1 MLISNVSTSNT
12 PKPHKKV
19 LADLKASI
27 LNPALTSHFQC
38 WFYPPSAVRSLL
50 PTGEVNDDRMW
61 SLSCAEAALPGTSL
75 ATTELTNDHTGVT
88 ERHAYRRQY
97 DTTSSFTF
105 YVDHD
110 YKIINFFEKW
120 IGYIVNEGYD
130 HMQNQENDQGN
141 AIPVSNPSADNYF
154 YRVNF
159 PKLYQTSIYLKKFE
173 RDYGSRVLEYKFLK
187 AYPVSINSMPVS
199 YDGSQVLKCTVN
211 FNFSRYL
218 VNKMYNQPIMGPLP
232 PVNFFGNNNAV
243 TNTSG
248 QVVGGTIN
256 SDGLVLTTQ
265 Q

>member
-27 LNPALTSHFQC
+27 LNPALTSHIQC
-38 WFYPPSAVRSLL
+38 WFYPPSPVRSLL
-50 PTGEVNDDRMW
+50 PPAEVQEDRLW
-61 SLSCAEAALPGTSL
+61 SLSCSEAALPGTSL

-97 DTTSSFTF
+97 DATSAFTF

-110 YKIINFFEKW
+110 YKMINFFEKW

-130 HMQNQENDQGN
+130 HLQDDDNGV
-141 AIPVSNPSADNYF
+141 PVSNPTADNYF

-159 PKLYQTSIYLKKFE
+159 PKLYQTSIYIKKFE
-173 RDYGSRVLEYKFLK
+173 KDYSRFLEYKFLK

-218 VNKMYNQPIMGPLP
+218 VETMNNVPDVVLFNDNLPDILNNPL
-232 PVNFFGNNNAV
+232 VD
-243 TNTSG
+243 
-248 QVVGGTIN
+248 IN
-256 SDGLVLTTQ
+256 
-265 Q
+265 

>member
-1 MLISNVSTSNT
+1 MTVIANIPSSNT

-50 PTGEVNDDRMW
+50 PTGEVQDDRLW
-61 SLSCAEAALPGTSL
+61 SLSCSEAALPGTSL
-75 ATTELTNDHTGVT
+75 ATTEITNDHTGVT

-97 DTTSSFTF
+97 DTTSAFTF

-110 YKIINFFEKW
+110 YKMINFFEKW

-130 HMQNQENDQGN
+130 HLQDDG
-141 AIPVSNPSADNYF
+141 VSNPSADNYF

-159 PKLYQTSIYLKKFE
+159 PKLYQTSIYIKKFE
-173 RDYGSRVLEYKFLK
+173 KDYSRFLEYQFLK
-187 AYPVSINSMPVS
+187 AYPISINSMPVS
-199 YDGSQVLKCTVN
+199 YDGSQVLKCTVS

-218 VNKMYNQPIMGPLP
+218 SKTGYIVPDDNNLIAFNGSLPDILNNPL
-232 PVNFFGNNNAV
+232 VD
-243 TNTSG
+243 
-248 QVVGGTIN
+248 IN
-256 SDGLVLTTQ
+256 
-265 Q
+265 

>member
-130 HMQNQENDQGN
+130 HMQADDNGVS
-141 AIPVSNPSADNYF
+141 VSNPSADNYF

-159 PKLYQTSIYLKKFE
+159 PKLYQTSIYIKKFE
-173 RDYGSRVLEYKFLK
+173 RDYGSRILEYKFLK

-199 YDGSQVLKCTVN
+199 YDGSQVLKCTVS

-218 VNKMYNQPIMGPLP
+218 SKTGYIVPDNNLVAFNDNFANMDYVNSANTVI
-232 PVNFFGNNNAV
+232 
-243 TNTSG
+243 NTSG
-248 QVVGGTIN
+248 QVVGGTI
-256 SDGLVLTTQ
+256 V
-265 Q
+265 

>member
-1 MLISNVSTSNT
+1 MVT
-12 PKPHKKV
+12 PRPQKKV

-50 PTGEVNDDRMW
+50 PTGEVQDDRMW

-75 ATTELTNDHTGVT
+75 ATNELLNDHTGVT

-120 IGYIVNEGYD
+120 IGYIVNE
-130 HMQNQENDQGN
+130 QN
-141 AIPVSNPSADNYF
+141 STADNYF

-159 PKLYQTSIYLKKFE
+159 PKLYQTSIYVKKFE
-173 RDYGSRVLEYKFLK
+173 KDYERILEYRFLK
-187 AYPVSINSMPVS
+187 AYPISINTMPITYNAS
-199 YDGSQVLKCTVN
+199 ELLRCTVN
-211 FNFSRYL
+211 FNFSRYVVEAMNSTPEIGL
-218 VNKMYNQPIMGPLP
+218 PYFPDGAPIMGPLP
-232 PVNFFGNNNAV
+232 LNNPPTGITLNV
-243 TNTSG
+243 
-248 QVVGGTIN
+248 
-256 SDGLVLTTQ
+256 
-265 Q
+265 

>member
-1 MLISNVSTSNT
+1 MVT
-12 PKPHKKV
+12 PRPQKKV
-19 LADLKASI
+19 LSDLKASI

-50 PTGEVNDDRMW
+50 PTGEVQDDRMW

-75 ATTELTNDHTGVT
+75 ATNELLNDHTGVT

-130 HMQNQENDQGN
+130 HLQDDENGVS
-141 AIPVSNPSADNYF
+141 VSNPSADNYF

-159 PKLYQTSIYLKKFE
+159 PNLYQTSIYVKKFE
-173 RDYGSRVLEYKFLK
+173 KDYERVLEYKFLN
-187 AYPVSINSMPVS
+187 AYPISINTMPVT
-199 YDGSQVLKCTVN
+199 YEASQLLKCTVN

-218 VNKMYNQPIMGPLP
+218 METRPNFPPIQLFANSTG
-232 PVNFFGNNNAV
+232 VD
-243 TNTSG
+243 
-248 QVVGGTIN
+248 IN
-256 SDGLVLTTQ
+256 
-265 Q
+265 

>member
-1 MLISNVSTSNT
+1 MVT
-12 PKPHKKV
+12 PRPQKKV

-50 PTGEVNDDRMW
+50 PTGEVQDDRMW
-61 SLSCAEAALPGTSL
+61 SLSCAEAGLPGTSL
-75 ATTELTNDHTGVT
+75 ATHELTNDHTGIT
-88 ERHAYRRQY
+88 ERHVYRRQY

-130 HMQNQENDQGN
+130 HLQDDDNG
-141 AIPVSNPSADNYF
+141 VSVLNPSADNYF

-159 PKLYQTSIYLKKFE
+159 PNLYQTSIYVKKFE
-173 RDYGSRVLEYKFLK
+173 KDYNRVLEYKFLN
-187 AYPVSINSMPVS
+187 AYPISINTMPVT
-199 YDGSQVLKCTVN
+199 YEASQLLKCTVN

-218 VNKMYNQPIMGPLP
+218 VETMNNIPDLVLFDGPINENG
-232 PVNFFGNNNAV
+232 VTNNAITLNV
-243 TNTSG
+243 
-248 QVVGGTIN
+248 
-256 SDGLVLTTQ
+256 
-265 Q
+265 

>member
-38 WFYPPSAVRSLL
+38 WFYPPSPVRSLL
-50 PTGEVNDDRMW
+50 PTAEVQEDRLW
-61 SLSCAEAALPGTSL
+61 SLSCSEAALPGTSL
-75 ATTELTNDHTGVT
+75 ATTEITNDHTGVT

-130 HMQNQENDQGN
+130 HMQDQEDNEGN
-141 AIPVSNPSADNYF
+141 MIPVSDPTADNYF

-159 PKLYQTSIYLKKFE
+159 PKLYQTSIYIKKFE
-173 RDYGSRVLEYKFLK
+173 KDYSRFLEYQFLK
-187 AYPVSINSMPVS
+187 AYPISINSMPVS
-199 YDGSQVLKCTVN
+199 YDGSQVLKCTVS

-218 VNKMYNQPIMGPLP
+218 SKRGYIVPDDNNLIAFNGSLSDILNNPL
-232 PVNFFGNNNAV
+232 VD
-243 TNTSG
+243 
-248 QVVGGTIN
+248 IN
-256 SDGLVLTTQ
+256 
-265 Q
+265 

>member
-1 MLISNVSTSNT
+1 MVT
-12 PKPHKKV
+12 PRPQKKV

-38 WFYPPSAVRSLL
+38 WFYPPSAVRALL

-75 ATTELTNDHTGVT
+75 ATNELINDFTGIT

-120 IGYIVNEGYD
+120 IGYIVGENETNTDILNNGTD
-130 HMQNQENDQGN
+130 VNGL
-141 AIPVSNPSADNYF
+141 SDNYF

-159 PKLYQTSIYLKKFE
+159 PKLYQTSIYVKKFE
-173 RDYGSRVLEYKFLK
+173 KDYERILEYRFLK
-187 AYPVSINSMPVS
+187 AYPISINTMPITYNAS
-199 YDGSQVLKCTVN
+199 ELLRCTVN

-218 VNKMYNQPIMGPLP
+218 VETMSNVPVVGLPYFPDGDPVMGPLP
-232 PVNFFGNNNAV
+232 LNNPPIGI
-243 TNTSG
+243 T
-248 QVVGGTIN
+248 
-256 SDGLVLTTQ
+256 LTV
-265 Q
+265 